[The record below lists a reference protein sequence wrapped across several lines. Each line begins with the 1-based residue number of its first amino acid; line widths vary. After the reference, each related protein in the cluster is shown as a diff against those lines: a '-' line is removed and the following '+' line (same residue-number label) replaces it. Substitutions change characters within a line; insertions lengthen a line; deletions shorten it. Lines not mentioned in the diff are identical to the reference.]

1 VSNVEIEATLA
12 ICSSAPEP
20 IANELAGLRAVG
32 RYQLMPRPEL
42 AIIDV
47 YLDLADHAL
56 RSRGFGLRVR
66 CIDHSQLITLKGR
79 PEDVAG
85 GGRRREEIELTWSE
99 DALNSIVER
108 LAKAG
113 LALVL
118 PEEVF
123 EWNDPLT
130 VLSQMGFIAE
140 HKRNTR
146 RRPRDVTSDGVST
159 SVVAELVVD
168 SVSFQFQCGDVRHH
182 EIEIETKGEGGIV
195 AMQQVSQE
203 LLARWPEALRIWDHG
218 KRSTGKVV
226 EALIAERGTM
236 GLISATGDLVPEAY
250 DLISSRLL

>member
-20 IANELAGLRAVG
+20 IANELACLRAVG

-42 AIIDV
+42 AILDV
-47 YLDLADHAL
+47 YLDLADHTL

-66 CIDHSQLITLKGR
+66 RIDDLQLITLKGR
-79 PEDVAG
+79 PEEVAG
-85 GGRRREEIELTWSE
+85 GGRRREEIDLTWSE
-99 DALNSIVER
+99 DSLNSIVER

-118 PEEVF
+118 PEEVC

-130 VLSQMGFIAE
+130 VLSQIGFIAE

-146 RRPRDVTSDGVST
+146 RRPRDVTSDRIST
-159 SVVAELVVD
+159 SVIAELVVD

-182 EIEIETKGEGGIV
+182 EIEIETKGDGGVV
-195 AMQQVSQE
+195 AMQHISEE
-203 LLARWPEALRIWDHG
+203 LLAGWPDALRVWDHG
-218 KRSTGKVV
+218 KRSTGKAV